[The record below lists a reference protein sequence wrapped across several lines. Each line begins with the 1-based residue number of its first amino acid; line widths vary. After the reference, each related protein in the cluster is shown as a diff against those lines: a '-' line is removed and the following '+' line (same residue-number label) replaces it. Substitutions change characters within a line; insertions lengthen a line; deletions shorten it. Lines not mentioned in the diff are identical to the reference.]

1 MRKDLQVTESEI
13 LARLTKIE
21 RQVRIWRTLTLLSVI
36 CCAAAAAPRLDAS
49 SQWLKVFRV
58 DANAIVAQEF
68 DLVNPSGRV
77 IGRLAPDPKDANSP
91 NLVLKYPNDKAG
103 ILLGVDNTNGPSI
116 GIFDSKG
123 ETRAMMYEHENG
135 PALTLFD
142 ENNRIRIEVDALN
155 PGPQISIYDKNRKR
169 TVVAFSD

>member
-1 MRKDLQVTESEI
+1 MTESDLLSR
-13 LARLTKIE
+13 LAKIE
-21 RQVRIWRTLTLLSVI
+21 RQVRIWRTVTFFSII
-36 CCAAAAAPRLDAS
+36 CFATAAAARLDAS
-49 SQWLKVFRV
+49 PQWLKVFRV
-58 DANAIVAQEF
+58 DANAIAAREF

-77 IGRLAPDPKDANSP
+77 IGRLAPDPQNADSP

-103 ILLGVDNTNGPSI
+103 ILLGIDNASGPSI
-116 GIFDSKG
+116 GILDSKG
-123 ETRAMMYEHENG
+123 QPRAMMYEHANG

-142 ENNRIRIEVDALN
+142 EDNRIRIEVDALN

>member
-1 MRKDLQVTESEI
+1 MMESDF
-13 LARLTKIE
+13 LARLAKIE
-21 RQVRIWRTLTLLSVI
+21 RQVRTWRTLTFLSVV
-36 CCAAAAAPRLDAS
+36 CCAAAAAPRLAAS

-77 IGRLAPDPKDANSP
+77 IGRLAPDPADANSP

-103 ILLGVDNTNGPSI
+103 ILLRIDNTNGPSI
-116 GIFDSKG
+116 GVLDSKG
-123 ETRAMMYEHENG
+123 QPRATLYENPNG

-142 ENNRIRIEVDALN
+142 ESNRIRVEVDALN